1 MTSPKGELKRDRWLG
16 TPTRLA
22 SLQNADNMGAVLRL
36 EEPWESHKQQL
47 RLDAPRSMKSEDR
60 CQQDG
65 GTEDRCQQDG
75 GTEMCCWS
83 QLVPLPPLT
92 DVQAECQGQGGS
104 CPGSHTEDGLS
115 WLQNGAVLTPVQHS
129 IPEFS
134 LAGFTE
140 SEW

>member
-1 MTSPKGELKRDRWLG
+1 MTSPKGELKRDRRLG

-22 SLQNADNMGAVLRL
+22 SLQNADSMGAVPRL

-47 RLDAPRSMKSEDR
+47 RLDPPRSMKSEDR
-60 CQQDG
+60 YP
-65 GTEDRCQQDG
+65 QDG

-92 DVQAECQGQGGS
+92 GVQARCQGQGGS

-134 LAGFTE
+134 FAGFTE
-140 SEW
+140 SDW